1 MAEASGVAI
10 QLFVCPL
17 SNGCCASLL
26 MQSAFCTI
34 LKILIGLKALRICS
48 ATGLEEAKAQRLLS
62 NLQPRIKW
70 LRFSPP
76 GRTPSLAQP
85 TWLFRL
91 SILLFQQSP
100 RLNKKLRSKPIKL
113 NLHARATSKEPSLLK
128 RKPGYLQ
135 ALTQLIP
142 LTINRFPS
150 GLLIMC

>member
-1 MAEASGVAI
+1 MAEASGAVI

-17 SNGCCASLL
+17 SNGCCALLL
-26 MQSAFCTI
+26 MQSAFYTI

-70 LRFSPP
+70 PRFSPP
-76 GRTPSLAQP
+76 DPTPSLAQP

-100 RLNKKLRSKPIKL
+100 RLNKKLQSKLIKL
-113 NLHARATSKEPSLLK
+113 NLHARATSKEPNLLK

-135 ALTQLIP
+135 ALMPSIP
-142 LTINRFPS
+142 LTTNRFPS